1 MMHIFVPPGQS
12 VMEVLAG
19 FGKNI
24 KNSWLFFHNN
34 TIKELLSNAEINCAD
49 SSFQIIVKTSE
60 NATSSKLYFKNIV
73 GDWAFCSKIESEK
86 IDFDTPPN
94 TPDKILFIVMGE
106 EE

>member
-1 MMHIFVPPGQS
+1 MHIFVPPGQS
-12 VMEVLAG
+12 IMDVLEG

-24 KNSWLFFHNN
+24 KYSWLLFHNN
-34 TIKELLSNAEINCAD
+34 TIKELLTNADINCAD
-49 SSFQIIVKTSE
+49 SSFQINVK
-60 NATSSKLYFKNIV
+60 ATEKKPATKLYFKNIV

-86 IDFDTPPN
+86 IDFDIPPN